1 MWSLS
6 WPSPYDRTDAG
17 VQYLCA
23 VVLYVGCMA
32 PELRH
37 LRAFVTAADHGT
49 LTDAAAVL
57 HVSQPTLTRT
67 LQQLE
72 RIVGV
77 RLLVRSAHGVSLT
90 DDGERAL
97 GPARDILDRV
107 DAFTATVGR
116 DRTLRLGFAWLL
128 PPVWFTT
135 FRETCTELGFTV
147 TPVRVDDP
155 VAALEETGTAH
166 VDLALVRNI
175 HRPLPASVT
184 SAVIGTEDR
193 CAAFPTDSELARRY
207 TSGEQITWTDLAAEP
222 LVTNPTSGTTYPGCW
237 TDSPADRTVI
247 TCANFEEWIEL
258 VASGAGI
265 GAVPVVARDRAPHPG
280 VRYADLPDVPP
291 NNIALAWRKDAV
303 TPAFRELLDLLVPD
317 PAASSPRIH

>member
-1 MWSLS
+1 M
-6 WPSPYDRTDAG
+6 T
-17 VQYLCA
+17 
-23 VVLYVGCMA
+23 

-37 LRAFVTAADHGT
+37 LRAFVAAAGCGT
-49 LTDAAAVL
+49 LTGAAEVL

-72 RIVGV
+72 RMVGV

-90 DDGERAL
+90 DDGSRAL

-107 DAFTATVGR
+107 DAFTAAVGG

-128 PPVWFTT
+128 PPVWFAT
-135 FRETCTELGFTV
+135 FRETCADLGFTV

-155 VAALEETGTAH
+155 VAALEEPGTSHA
-166 VDLALVRNI
+166 DLALIRNT

-193 CAAFPTDSELARRY
+193 CATFPADSDLARRY
-207 TSGEQITWTDLAAEP
+207 RAGERVAWDDLAAEP
-222 LVTNPTSGTTYPGCW
+222 LVTNPNSGTTYPGSW
-237 TDSPADRTVI
+237 THSPAGRTVT

-258 VASGAGI
+258 IASGAGI
-265 GAVPVVARDRAPHPG
+265 GAVPVVAKDRAPHPG
-280 VRYADLPDVPP
+280 VLYADLPDVPP
-291 NNIALAWRKDAV
+291 SDIALAWRTDAE
-303 TPAFRELLDLLVPD
+303 TPALRELLELLVP
-317 PAASSPRIH
+317 AAAAAPQIR

>member
-1 MWSLS
+1 M
-6 WPSPYDRTDAG
+6 T
-17 VQYLCA
+17 
-23 VVLYVGCMA
+23 

-37 LRAFVTAADHGT
+37 LRAFVTAAEYST
-49 LTDAAAVL
+49 LTEAADVL

-72 RIVGV
+72 RMVGA

-97 GPARDILDRV
+97 GPARDIMDRV
-107 DAFTATVGR
+107 DAFTATVGH

-128 PPVWFTT
+128 PPAWFAT
-135 FRETCTELGFTV
+135 FRETCADLGFTV

-155 VAALEETGTAH
+155 VAALEDVGTAH
-166 VDLALVRNI
+166 VDLALVRNT
-175 HRPLPASVT
+175 HRPVPTTVA
-184 SAVIGTEDR
+184 SAVIGAEDR
-193 CAAFPTDSELARRY
+193 CAVFPADSDLARLHAA
-207 TSGEQITWTDLAAEP
+207 GERITWDDLAAEP
-222 LVTNPTSGTTYPGCW
+222 LVTNPNSGTTYPGSW
-237 TDSPADRTVI
+237 AHGPADRTVT

-258 VASGAGI
+258 IASGAGI

-291 NNIALAWRKDAV
+291 SDIALAWRKDAV
-303 TPAFRELLDLLVPD
+303 TPAVRELLELLVPD
-317 PAASSPRIH
+317 PDVPVPRIR